1 MLQKKYWCVLI
12 LFVMLITSQPL
23 TGISLTG
30 RIAERMP
37 AASGDSIQSRNVR
50 TGGTGRAELPVS
62 QRAQEI
68 RDSETCK
75 PMPTTR
81 RSRLTAQSM
90 GNCPACPSSDIAPD
104 ECNDSTFIADCTG
117 GVDTGCTFRS
127 GGPLVINLKVTRV
140 VGDLNKLKANNLIS
154 PTANLKMPAFDVDFF
169 GGGGQFNPERD
180 RISFNGH
187 VVPGEFLQGDD
198 GVWRLNEFEIPIEWV
213 NFPPDPGP
221 GSTVTPADNTIQID
235 IDTANSQEV
244 WCTSLDWVELHIQ
257 VVRPVVMAHG
267 ILSNGGTWD
276 RSADGFSWVN
286 KLNSLGV
293 PNSNRLN
300 MGRLDNIGNNAAK
313 IASEVE
319 ASKRRWGVDKVNI
332 VAHSKGGIDSREY
345 VEGNDTVERLVQ
357 LGTPNAGSPLADF
370 VQRILIQGGARF
382 GLIGALAPVLI
393 ETLAAPAAI
402 QLTTPYMAFYNAR
415 HGSNPKVA
423 YTALAGDYNPD
434 CFILNPF
441 CKPLERA
448 LQLITGRGDTI
459 VPVDSVHAL
468 GYTENRTFSSSGDDK
483 QATHTNLTGS
493 SGVYD
498 SVSDRV
504 KVFGTNSLMQA
515 ADPIPTVAE
524 TASEVNSIRQ
534 QQVKTQTIAIDQA
547 TPTTFALI
555 YPAGNLDMALI
566 SPSGARFDA
575 NTVVGN
581 PNVSRD
587 EGQYVGGIMEV
598 YGFNAPEVGVW
609 TVEVSAP
616 SVVDPSGEVGYAISA
631 LIEQPAIT
639 FTGSLVNANVHMGET
654 LRLIGTIKNNG
665 AAVTGSLVNGLVGLP
680 DNTVSS
686 VPLHDDGAN
695 SDAVAN
701 DGIYTGDFTGTSQ
714 PGNYRIAFIA
724 NGSASQNS
732 PAFSRS
738 AFALATVSRS
748 TSSITGPFQDSGL
761 DTDGDGLFNN
771 LVIQVGVNITAAAR
785 YSLSGTLTD
794 SQGKTLTARS
804 VTVLNP
810 GLNAVT
816 LKFDGETIFNGR
828 VDGPYTLTSLLLAEE
843 GDLEILPVDER
854 DNAAQ
859 TAAYSYLNFQHP
871 PIFLTGNGS
880 AEGIDINRNGLFDL
894 LSVGIEVN
902 VPAFGFYQWSAR
914 LTDLNGKDLGFAS
927 NQGFLSPG
935 SNTISLTYDG
945 ERIGRNGVDGPY
957 FVRGLLV
964 FGAGN
969 SLISSNAFSTGPFSA
984 SQFEGFGIDTI
995 PPTLQVSVSP
1005 SVLWSANH
1013 ELVLITATIS
1023 AQDNLDPNPT
1033 VELVS
1038 ITSNEPINGRGDG
1051 NTDSDIQ
1058 DAAFGTD
1065 DRQFLLRAERSGNL
1079 NDRIYTITYRA
1090 RDAAGNTT
1098 TATATVTVPHNVR

>member
-12 LFVMLITSQPL
+12 LLVMLITSQPL
-23 TGISLTG
+23 TGVSL
-30 RIAERMP
+30 AEQTARHTP
-37 AASGDSIQSRNVR
+37 ITSADPSPVRNVQA
-50 TGGTGRAELPVS
+50 GDLIGTELPVP
-62 QRAQEI
+62 QREQEI
-68 RDSETCK
+68 RDSQTCK
-75 PMPTTR
+75 PLPTTT
-81 RSRLTAQSM
+81 RSRLTPQDM
-90 GNCPACPSSDIAPD
+90 GNCPTCPSSDIAPD
-104 ECNDSTFIADCTG
+104 KCDDSTFIADCTG
-117 GVDTGCTFRS
+117 GVDTGCTFRG
-127 GGPLVINLKVTRV
+127 GGPLAIPLKVTRV
-140 VGDLNKLKANNLIS
+140 VGDVNKLKANGLIS

-187 VVPGEFLQGDD
+187 VVPGEFLQGDN

-221 GSTVTPADNTIQID
+221 GGTVTPTNNTVQID

-244 WCTSLDWVELHIQ
+244 WCTSLDWVELQIQ

-276 RSADGFSWVN
+276 RTADGFSWVN
-286 KLNSLGV
+286 KLNSLGI

-300 MGRLDNIGNNAAK
+300 MGRLDSIGNNAAK
-313 IASEVE
+313 IANEVA

-332 VAHSKGGIDSREY
+332 VAHSKGGLDSREY
-345 VEGNDTVERLVQ
+345 VEGNDSVERLVQ
-357 LGTPNAGSPLADF
+357 LGTPNAGSPLADKI
-370 VQRILIQGGARF
+370 QGILIRGGARF

-393 ETLAAPAAI
+393 EAFAAPAAI
-402 QLTTPYMAFYNAR
+402 QLTTPYMRLYNAR
-415 HGSNPKVA
+415 HGSNPKVG

-434 CFILNPF
+434 CFFLNPF
-441 CKPLERA
+441 CKPLERI
-448 LQLITGRGDTI
+448 LLRITGRGDTI
-459 VPVDSVHAL
+459 VPVSSVHAL
-468 GYTENRTFSSSGDDK
+468 GYTQNRTFSSRGDK
-483 QATHTNLTGS
+483 AATHTQLTGS

-504 KVFGTNSLMQA
+504 RAFGTNSLTQDA
-515 ADPIPTVAE
+515 EPIPTIAE
-524 TASEVNSIRQ
+524 TASEVDSIRQ
-534 QQVKTQTIAIDQA
+534 RQVKTQTLAIDQA
-547 TPTTFALI
+547 TPTTFALM

-566 SPSGARFDA
+566 SPSGQRFDA
-575 NTVVGN
+575 GTVVGN
-581 PNVSRD
+581 PDVSRD
-587 EGQYVGGIMEV
+587 EGQYLGGIMEV
-598 YGFNAPEVGVW
+598 YAFNAPEVGVW

-616 SVVDPSGEVGYAISA
+616 SVVDPSGEVGYAVSA
-631 LIEQPAIT
+631 FIDQPAIT
-639 FTGSLVNANVHMGET
+639 FTGSLANASVHMGET
-654 LRLIGTIKNNG
+654 LRLIGAIRNNG
-665 AAVTGSLVNGLVGLP
+665 AAVTGAVVNGLVGLP
-680 DNTVSS
+680 DNTVST
-686 VPLHDDGAN
+686 VTLHDDGAN
-695 SDAVAN
+695 GDAVAN
-701 DGIYTGDFTGTSQ
+701 DGTYAGDFAGTSQ
-714 PGNYRIAFIA
+714 PGNYRIAFLA

-748 TSSITGPFQDSGL
+748 TSSITGPFHDTGL

-771 LVIQVGVNITAAAR
+771 LAIEVGVNITDAAR

-794 SQGKTLTARS
+794 SHGNALTARS
-804 VTVLNP
+804 VATLNP
-810 GLNAVT
+810 GSNVVT

-828 VDGPYTLTSLLLAEE
+828 VDGPYTLTSLRLDEE

-854 DNAAQ
+854 DTATQ
-859 TAAYSYLNFQHP
+859 TAAYSYLSFQHP

-880 AEGIDINRNGLFDL
+880 AEGIDINGNGLFDF
-894 LSVGIEVN
+894 LSVGVEVN

-914 LTDLNGKDLGFAS
+914 LTDRNGKDLGFAS
-927 NQGFLSPG
+927 NFDFLSPG
-935 SNTISLTYDG
+935 PNTISLIYDG

-984 SQFEGFGIDTI
+984 SQFEGFGIDTT

-1013 ELVLITATIS
+1013 GLVSITAS
-1023 AQDNLDPNPT
+1023 VSVQDNLDLNPT

-1051 NTDSDIQ
+1051 NTDGDIQ
-1058 DAAFGTD
+1058 GAAFGTD

-1079 NDRIYTITYRA
+1079 NDRVYTILYRA
-1090 RDAAGNTT
+1090 HDAAGNTA
-1098 TATATVTVPHNVR
+1098 TATATVTVPHNMR